1 MADPRED
8 DEILLNMIRGS
19 AEEDRYDDRE
29 GDENPESIDDGSQ
42 YLVDPNDQDN
52 VGELCNICSLLCLY
66 T

>member
-8 DEILLNMIRGS
+8 EEILLNMIRGS
-19 AEEDRYDDRE
+19 AEEGHYDDRE
-29 GDENPESIDDGSQ
+29 GDENPEGIDDGSQ

-52 VGELCNICSLLCLY
+52 VGEVCNICSLLCLY

>member
-8 DEILLNMIRGS
+8 EEILLNMICGS
-19 AEEDRYDDRE
+19 AEEGRYDDRE
-29 GDENPESIDDGSQ
+29 GDENPEGIDDDSQ

-52 VGELCNICSLLCLY
+52 VGEVCNICSLLCLY

>member
-8 DEILLNMIRGS
+8 EEILLNMIRGS
-19 AEEDRYDDRE
+19 AEEGRYDDRE
-29 GDENPESIDDGSQ
+29 GNENPEGIDDGSQ

-52 VGELCNICSLLCLY
+52 VGEVCNICSHLCLY